1 LRIAAH
7 GVQRKEARRAS
18 GRRGRQF
25 LGLTT
30 PRRAVLGFVR
40 FVDEDAIVEFGRLQ
54 RFEIERR
61 PYRSNGSI

>member
-7 GVQRKEARRAS
+7 GLQRKEARAS

-40 FVDEDAIVEFGRLQ
+40 FVEEEAIVEFGRLQ

-61 PYRSNGSI
+61 PDRDAL